1 LNCLKPGTVWARSR
15 VLLGLALLVTVAAV
29 ALAGLGRGAGKT
41 PVGGSSEATSALS
54 FAPARWSAGGG
65 FSLRSAYGQ
74 LPLAFE
80 VNQGQADSPVKFLA
94 RGGGYGLFLTANEAA
109 LTLQHPAA
117 SGPQSA
123 SRTSI
128 IRMALDG
135 ANENAVVVG
144 TDELPGKSNYFIGND
159 PSKWHRN
166 VPQFAGVRYQN
177 VYPGV
182 DLVYYGNQ
190 GRLEYDFEVAPGAD
204 PNQVDLR
211 FGATEKLKLD
221 AQGNLAIVSGGAE
234 IRFEAPRAY
243 QKIGQERRL
252 VAGRFILGGENRV
265 KFELGAY
272 DRSRTL
278 VIDPVLAYSTYLG
291 GKGNEACSAILPSG
305 TPTSGCP
312 AIAVDPSGNIYIAGS
327 TTSINLPLTPPPVP
341 PATGPLPFQACLD
354 HPDTTSCPNDL
365 TTSDAFVAKINPSAS
380 PASAQ
385 LVFSTYLGGSGS
397 ETTAGVA
404 VDSGFNVIVAGNTNS
419 PDFPTDGALNAFQA
433 TPEVPGSHVF
443 VSKLDPTGA
452 TLIYSTYLSGNGTD
466 TATGLAVDIKGKAYV
481 TGTTTSTDTPS
492 AAPPTAFPATIGAFQ
507 TMSRAATCNVNV
519 QLCPQFFVSK
529 IDPALTGFSSLVYS
543 TYFGGGTTAG
553 NAPIVANGGGIAVDV
568 NSVVY
573 FTGGTNFL
581 NTGGGTGT
589 DFPILNAYQLCLDT
603 PKNPTGSCPTTG
615 PTIALTDIFLAKLD
629 PSKSSGA
636 QLLYSTYLGG
646 TSSDVGYGV
655 AVDSG
660 TNAYLTGST
669 TSTDFN
675 FTPATGVTVFQG
687 TNAGGTD
694 AFVAKIGPPCATT
707 TTTCPQGTVPLLYFT
722 YLGGTGTDVG
732 LGIAVDSIQGAQVT
746 GYTTSTIFPHLNNP
760 IQTTLAGPQDAFI
773 TRIDT
778 TATTATAPGHFST
791 YLGGADKD
799 AGTSIALD
807 VRNFTYV
814 GGETFSNNFPPAPA
828 PFQGALDG
836 TSDAFIAKLSPFVN
850 LKVSET
856 ASPNPVGVGNQVSF
870 IYTIVNNG
878 DLTTGITF
886 ADTFSS
892 TGVNFVSASS
902 SPGSCTA
909 ALVGSVT
916 CSVGTLNGGASAT
929 VTVILIPTV
938 GGSLSDGG
946 QVTVFG
952 SPRIFTP
959 PVPAVAT
966 VSDFLISVPT
976 PSVTVPAGTPASYSV
991 LVSPGGGPFPDTVT
1005 LSVSGTFPAGVTQS
1019 FPNGGSVDL
1028 SSGAQSRLLV
1038 LNTQMRVTTPA
1049 SLWRR
1054 GGVIYAALIPLS
1066 GMALLGVGLGSLG
1079 TGRRGSRRRL
1089 LMQALLGAFLTL
1101 VLFQAGCGTTASTPT
1116 TTGTPVGNY
1125 LFTVTGTSGPVSH
1138 TQQIF
1143 LNVK

>member
-1 LNCLKPGTVWARSR
+1 
-15 VLLGLALLVTVAAV
+15 
-29 ALAGLGRGAGKT
+29 
-41 PVGGSSEATSALS
+41 
-54 FAPARWSAGGG
+54 
-65 FSLRSAYGQ
+65 
-74 LPLAFE
+74 
-80 VNQGQADSPVKFLA
+80 VKFLA

-109 LTLQHPAA
+109 LTLQHPAV

-144 TDELPGKSNYFIGND
+144 TDELPGKSNYFVGNN

-204 PNQVDLR
+204 PNQVALR
-211 FGATEKLKLD
+211 FGATGKLKLD
-221 AQGNLAIVSGGAE
+221 AQGNLAIVSGEAE
-234 IRFEAPRAY
+234 IRFEAPRVY
-243 QKIGQERRL
+243 QRIGQERQP
-252 VAGRFILGGENRV
+252 VAGRFILHGENRV

-272 DRSRTL
+272 DRSRAL

-305 TPTSGCP
+305 LPTSGCP
-312 AIAVDPSGNIYIAGS
+312 AIAVDSSGSIYIAGS
-327 TTSINLPLTPPPVP
+327 TTSVDFPLTPAPVP

-354 HPDTTSCPNDL
+354 HPDKTPPCPNDL
-365 TTSDAFVAKINPSAS
+365 ATSDAFIAKINPSAS

-419 PDFPTDGALNAFQA
+419 GDFPTDGALNAFQA

-443 VSKLDPTGA
+443 VSKIDATGA

-507 TMSRAATCNVNV
+507 TMSLAK
-519 QLCPQFFVSK
+519 PQFFVSK
-529 IDPALTGFSSLVYS
+529 IDPALAGFSSLVYS
-543 TYFGGGTTAG
+543 TYFGGGTTAS

-573 FTGGTNFL
+573 FTGGTNFF
-581 NTGGGTGT
+581 NTGSNSHVAGGNGT

-603 PKNPTGSCPTTG
+603 PKNPTTPCSTSGATF
-615 PTIALTDIFLAKLD
+615 TDIFLAKLD

-646 TSSDVGYGV
+646 TSNDVGYGV

-687 TNAGGTD
+687 SNAGATD
-694 AFVAKIGPPCATT
+694 AFVAKIGPPCTTT

-722 YLGGTGTDVG
+722 YLGGSGTDVG
-732 LGIAVDSIQGAQVT
+732 LGITVDSIQGAQVT
-746 GYTTSTIFPHLNNP
+746 GYTTSTNFPHLNNP
-760 IQTTLAGPQDAFI
+760 IQTTLAGPQDAFV

-778 TATTATAPGHFST
+778 TATTATAAGHFST
-791 YLGGADKD
+791 YLGGAGND

-807 VRNFTYV
+807 VQNFTYV
-814 GGETFSNNFPPAPA
+814 GGETFSHNFPPAPPPA
-828 PFQGALDG
+828 PNPFQGALDG
-836 TSDAFIAKLSPFVN
+836 TSDAFIAKLGPFLN

-856 ASPNPVGVGNQVSF
+856 ASPNHVGVGNQVSF

-902 SPGSCTA
+902 SPGSCGTA
-909 ALVGSVT
+909 LAGSVT

-938 GGSLSDGG
+938 GGPLSDGG
-946 QVTVFG
+946 KVTVFG

-966 VSDFLISVPT
+966 VSDFSISVPFPT
-976 PSVTVPAGTPASYSV
+976 ATVPAGTPATYSV
-991 LVSPGGGPFPDTVT
+991 LVSPGGPFPDTVT

-1019 FPNGGSVDL
+1019 FPSGSSVDL

-1038 LNTQMRVTTPA
+1038 LNSQMRVTTPA

-1054 GGVIYAALIPLS
+1054 GGAIYAALIPLS

-1079 TGRRGSRRRL
+1079 TGRKGSRRRL
-1089 LMQALLGAFLTL
+1089 LMQALVGAFLTL

-1143 LNVK
+1143 LDVK